1 MTILN
6 QRLFNGNSSFP
17 EELVFM
23 IVSKVSSGG
32 KNMVQPERLLS
43 EFMELVKIDSETK
56 HEHKISQVLKEKFGK
71 LGLEVTEDDTAA
83 QTGHGSGNLFA
94 WFPATA
100 GSENVPGLLFTSHM
114 DTVSPGTGI
123 KPRLDD
129 DGYVR
134 SDGTTILGSDDKAG
148 LAAIFEAIRALQE
161 NNLPH
166 GSIQLVITAGEESG
180 LLGSRAMEGSRLRAK
195 YGYALDSNGEVGA
208 IAVAAPT
215 NSRQYITIRGKAAH
229 AGVNPEDGISAIQV
243 ASKAVSRMKL
253 GRIDEETTANI
264 GRFEGGGEVNIVT
277 ESVKIYA
284 EARSRDDTKMERQVE
299 SMREAVES
307 AARDYGAEVDFRNEV
322 IYPAYRFGD
331 GDEVVEIAKS
341 AIRAIGREPRQFESG
356 GGSDANMFNG
366 NGIPTVNLAVGY
378 EDIHTT
384 NERIRA
390 DDIVKVTEL
399 VLSIVAETVK
409 RGV

>member
-1 MTILN
+1 
-6 QRLFNGNSSFP
+6 
-17 EELVFM
+17 
-23 IVSKVSSGG
+23 
-32 KNMVQPERLLS
+32 MVQRERLLS

-56 HEHKISQVLKEKFGK
+56 HEQEISKVLKEKFGQ
-71 LGLEVTEDDTAA
+71 LALEVTEDDTAA
-83 QTGHGSGNLFA
+83 ATGHGSGNLFA
-94 WFPATA
+94 WLPATP

-114 DTVSPGTGI
+114 DTVAPGKGI

-129 DGYVR
+129 DGYIR

-148 LAAIFEAIRALQE
+148 LAAIFEAIRVLKE
-161 NNLPH
+161 KNLPH

-180 LLGSRAMEGSRLRAK
+180 LLGSRAMDGSLLRAK
-195 YGYALDSNGEVGA
+195 YGYALDSNGEIGA

-253 GRIDEETTANI
+253 GRIDHETTANI
-264 GRFEGGGEVNIVT
+264 GRFEGGGEVNIVVDKVT
-277 ESVKIYA
+277 IYA
-284 EARSRDDTKMERQVE
+284 EARSRDESKMERVVD

-307 AARDYGAEVDFRNEV
+307 AAGEYGAEVDFRHEV

-331 GDEVVEIAKS
+331 GDEVVEIAKA

-366 NGIPTVNLAVGY
+366 NGVPTVNLAVGY

-384 NERIRA
+384 NERIKA

-399 VLSIVAETVK
+399 VLAIVAESVQ
-409 RGV
+409 RGA